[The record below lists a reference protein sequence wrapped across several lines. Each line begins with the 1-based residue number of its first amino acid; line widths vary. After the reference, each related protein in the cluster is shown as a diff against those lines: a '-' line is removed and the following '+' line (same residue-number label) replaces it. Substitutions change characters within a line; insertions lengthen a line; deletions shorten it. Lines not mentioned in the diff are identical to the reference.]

1 MWLLLLSLAAAFA
14 LGAAAYVGG
23 RRTEYVNIDVLSRR
37 ESGKEEALANVA
49 TFFAAHRF
57 ASAVIGRG
65 HEHPEPDSA
74 QGVWWTSNAGR

>member
-1 MWLLLLSLAAAFA
+1 MEGELADAAREFVRF
-14 LGAAAYVGG
+14 LCEPEAYVN
-23 RRTEYVNIDVLSRR
+23 VDAISRR
-37 ESGKEEALANVA
+37 ESDKEEAQANVA
-49 TFFAAHRF
+49 TCFAADRF